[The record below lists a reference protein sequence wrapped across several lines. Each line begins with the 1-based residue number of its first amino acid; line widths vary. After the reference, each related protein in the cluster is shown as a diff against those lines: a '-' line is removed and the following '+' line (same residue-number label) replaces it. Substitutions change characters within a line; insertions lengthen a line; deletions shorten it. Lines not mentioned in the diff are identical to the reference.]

1 MLRGMPTP
9 QVPRPETAQTLDRGL
24 QVLLELGRPGGVGGL
39 TVSEL
44 AARLGVA
51 RPVVYRLLAT
61 LEARTFVS
69 RGEDGRY
76 RLGLGVARLQYA
88 VRPVLV
94 EVARPV
100 LQELADRAGATAH
113 LTLAEGDQ
121 AVALLVIEPTW
132 TDFHV
137 AYRVGSRHPLE
148 RGAAGR
154 AILEG
159 RQGTAG
165 RATTTTGELQL
176 GAHGVAAAVPD
187 VPGLEA
193 SVGVVTMGPPPPVED
208 LVLAAARS
216 LGRRLTGAA
225 VDG

>member
-1 MLRGMPTP
+1 MADDRA
-9 QVPRPETAQTLDRGL
+9 PETSQTLDRGL
-24 QVLLELGRPGGVGGL
+24 QVLLELGGPGAVAGL

-44 AARLGVA
+44 AVRLGVA
-51 RPVVYRLLAT
+51 RPVVYRLVAT
-61 LEARTFVS
+61 LDARGFVS
-69 RGEDGRY
+69 RGDGGRY

-100 LQELADRAGATAH
+100 LQDLADQAGATAH

-121 AVALLVIEPTW
+121 ALALLVIEPTW

-137 AYRVGSRHPLE
+137 AYRVGTRHPLA

-159 RQGTAG
+159 RQGVAS

-176 GAHGVAAAVPD
+176 GAHGVAAAIPG

-193 SVGVVTMGPPPPVED
+193 SVGVVTMGPPPPVEE
-208 LVLAAARS
+208 LVMSAARR
-216 LGRRLTGAA
+216 LGLRLTGAA
-225 VDG
+225 ADG

>member
-1 MLRGMPTP
+1 MAK
-9 QVPRPETAQTLDRGL
+9 RPETAQTLDRGL
-24 QVLLELGRPGGVGGL
+24 QVLQTLGAPGSVRGL
-39 TVSEL
+39 TMSEL
-44 AARLGVA
+44 AERLGLA
-51 RPVVYRLLAT
+51 RPVVYRLVAT
-61 LEARTFVS
+61 LDARGFVT

-113 LTLAEGDQ
+113 LTVAEGEH

-154 AILEG
+154 AILEE
-159 RQGTAG
+159 RSGTADG
-165 RATTTTGELQL
+165 TTTTTGELQL
-176 GAHGVAAAVPD
+176 GAYGVAAAVP
-187 VPGLEA
+187 GILGIEA
-193 SVGVVTMGPPPPVED
+193 SVGVITMGPPPPVD
-208 LVLAAARS
+208 DQVLAAAGR
-216 LGRRLTGAA
+216 LGRLLTGPEPRT
-225 VDG
+225 G

>member
-1 MLRGMPTP
+1 MSSP
-9 QVPRPETAQTLDRGL
+9 QPRPETAQTLDRGL
-24 QVLLELGRPGGVGGL
+24 QVLLELGAPGGVGGL

-44 AARLGVA
+44 ASRIGVG
-51 RPVVYRLLAT
+51 RSVVYRLLAT
-61 LEARTFVS
+61 LEARAFVS
-69 RGEDGRY
+69 RGEDGRF

-100 LQELADRAGATAH
+100 LQDLADRAGATAH

-137 AYRVGSRHPLE
+137 AYRVGSRQPLE

-159 RQGTAG
+159 RQGTPG

-176 GAHGVAAAVPD
+176 GAHGVAAAVPG

-193 SVGVVTMGPPPPVED
+193 SVGVVTMGPPPPVEE
-208 LVLAAARS
+208 LVLGAARQ
-216 LGRRLTGAA
+216 LGRRLTGA
-225 VDG
+225 GTER

>member
-1 MLRGMPTP
+1 MLRDMPTP
-9 QVPRPETAQTLDRGL
+9 QEPRPETAQTLDRGL
-24 QVLLELGRPGGVGGL
+24 QVLLELGRPGGAGGL

-44 AARLGVA
+44 ASRLDVA
-51 RPVVYRLLAT
+51 RPVVYRLVAT
-61 LEARTFVS
+61 LEARSFVS
-69 RGEDGRY
+69 RGGDGRY

-100 LQELADRAGATAH
+100 LQDLADQAGATAH

-121 AVALLVIEPTW
+121 AVALLVTGPTW
-132 TDFHV
+132 TAVHV

-159 RQGTAG
+159 RHGPPG
-165 RATTTTGELQL
+165 RATTTSGELQL
-176 GAHGVAAAVPD
+176 GAHGVAAAVPG

-193 SVGVVTMGPPPPVED
+193 SVGVVTMGPPPPVEEM
-208 LVLAAARS
+208 VLAAAGR
-216 LGRRLTGAA
+216 LGRLLTGAA
-225 VDG
+225 ADG

>member
-1 MLRGMPTP
+1 MAEQRL
-9 QVPRPETAQTLDRGL
+9 PETVQTLDRGL
-24 QVLLELGRPGGVGGL
+24 QVLLELGRPGAVGGL

-44 AARLGVA
+44 ARRLAVA
-51 RPVVYRLLAT
+51 RPVVYRLVAT
-61 LEARTFVS
+61 LEARGFVS

-76 RLGLGVARLQYA
+76 RLGLGVARLHYA
-88 VRPVLV
+88 LRPVLV

-100 LQELADRAGATAH
+100 LQELADQAGATAH
-113 LTLAEGDQ
+113 LTIAEGEH

-132 TDFHV
+132 TDLHV

-159 RQGTAG
+159 REHGG
-165 RATTTTGELQL
+165 PGGATTTTGELQL
-176 GAHGVAAAVPD
+176 GAHGVAAAVPE

-208 LVLAAARS
+208 LVLTAAGRLARV
-216 LGRRLTGAA
+216 LTGSAPA
-225 VDG
+225 TG

>member
-1 MLRGMPTP
+1 M
-9 QVPRPETAQTLDRGL
+9 
-24 QVLLELGRPGGVGGL
+24 LLELGRPGVVGGL

-44 AARLGVA
+44 ARRLGVA
-51 RPVVYRLLAT
+51 RPVVYRLVAT
-61 LEARTFVS
+61 LQARGFVA

-76 RLGLGVARLQYA
+76 RLGLGVARLHYA
-88 VRPVLV
+88 LRPVLV

-100 LQELADRAGATAH
+100 LQELADQAGSTAH
-113 LTLAEGDQ
+113 LTIAEGEH
-121 AVALLVIEPTW
+121 AVALLVIEPSW

-159 RQGTAG
+159 REHGGAG
-165 RATTTTGELQL
+165 GATTTTGELQL
-176 GAHGVAAAVPD
+176 GAHGVAATVPD

-193 SVGVVTMGPPPPVED
+193 SVGVVTMGPPPPVEE
-208 LVLAAARS
+208 LVLGAAAR
-216 LGRRLTGAA
+216 LGLLLTGT
-225 VDG
+225 GPSSG

>member
-1 MLRGMPTP
+1 MLPDMPT
-9 QVPRPETAQTLDRGL
+9 QEQRPETAQTLDRGL
-24 QVLLELGRPGGVGGL
+24 QVLLELGAPGGVGGL

-44 AARLGVA
+44 ASRLGVG
-51 RPVVYRLLAT
+51 RSVVYRLLAT
-61 LEARTFVS
+61 LQERAFVS
-69 RGEDGRY
+69 RGEDARY

-100 LQELADRAGATAH
+100 LQDLADQAGATAH

-121 AVALLVIEPTW
+121 AVALLVTEPTW

-159 RQGTAG
+159 RHGTSG

-176 GAHGVAAAVPD
+176 GAHGVAAAVPG

-193 SVGVVTMGPPPPVED
+193 SVGVVTMGPPPPVEA
-208 LVLAAARS
+208 LVLAAARQ

-225 VDG
+225 TER

>member
-1 MLRGMPTP
+1 MTAP
-9 QVPRPETAQTLDRGL
+9 QHPRPETAQTLDRGL
-24 QVLLELGRPGGVGGL
+24 QVLLELGRPGGAGGL

-44 AARLGVA
+44 AVRLEVSRA
-51 RPVVYRLLAT
+51 VVYRLVTT
-61 LEARTFVS
+61 LEHRAFVS
-69 RGEDGRY
+69 RSEDGRY

-94 EVARPV
+94 DVARPV
-100 LQELADRAGATAH
+100 LQELADRTGATAH
-113 LTLAEGDQ
+113 LTVAEGDQ
-121 AVALLVIEPTW
+121 AVALLVTEPSW
-132 TDFHV
+132 TDLHV

-159 RQGTAG
+159 RHGHPD

-176 GAHGVAAAVPD
+176 GAHGVAAAVPA

-193 SVGVVTMGPPPPVED
+193 SVGVVTMGPPPPVEE

-216 LGRRLTGAA
+216 LGSRLTGGPADS
-225 VDG
+225 VG